1 MQFDFAYYNIF
12 RTWAM
17 FHLKIFSI
25 HICKKRKSNLHL
37 YFLVFLLIWKQY
49 SGLYNVY
56 LRFVNYSSYFV
67 HGQIFASQCLYFS
80 LLSKQSRCRA
90 CSFVAKYNLSQL
102 CSHFT
107 KNCKFV
113 NLWRLL
119 KLLLGDANF
128 FKIFLYFC
136 TYLMQN
142 TAELDLN
149 KHLLLF
155 L

>member
-1 MQFDFAYYNIF
+1 MILRIIISFGHGRCFIWRFSVYTFA
-12 RTWAM
+12 
-17 FHLKIFSI
+17 
-25 HICKKRKSNLHL
+25 KSGSLTFI
-37 YFLVFLLIWKQY
+37 YIFLVFLLIWKQY